1 MAPRGSLIAIEG
13 GDKAGKS
20 TCSKLLEEVL
30 RNSGVD
36 VTLIQFPNRVSETG
50 KIIDA
55 YLKRD
60 LQLHDKAI
68 HLIFAANR
76 WEEFDHIK
84 LLLTKGTTVILD
96 RYCMSGCVYSTVL
109 RELDWGW
116 CFGADKGQIKPDHTF
131 LLSRRFNDDTCFPEK
146 FERVKDQEKVRK
158 AFQSLVTHGWEI
170 VNTNGQLDEVVQRLV
185 KTSLGIIASHKT
197 EPLSYY

>member
-30 RNSGVD
+30 CNSGVD

-50 KIIDA
+50 KLIDA

-76 WEEFDHIK
+76 WEEFDRIK
-84 LLLTKGTTVILD
+84 SLLTKGITVILD
-96 RYCMSGCVYSTVL
+96 RYCMSGCVYSTAL
-109 RELDWGW
+109 RGLEWGW
-116 CFGADKGQIKPDHTF
+116 CFGADKGQIKPDYTF
-131 LLSRRFNDDTCFPEK
+131 LLSRKFNDDTCLPER
-146 FERVKDQEKVRK
+146 FERVKDQERVRK
-158 AFQSLVTHGWEI
+158 AFQSLVTNGWEI
-170 VNTNGQLDEVVQRLV
+170 VNNDEHLDIVIQKLV
-185 KTSLGIIASHKT
+185 KTSLGVIASHKT
-197 EPLSYY
+197 KPLSYY